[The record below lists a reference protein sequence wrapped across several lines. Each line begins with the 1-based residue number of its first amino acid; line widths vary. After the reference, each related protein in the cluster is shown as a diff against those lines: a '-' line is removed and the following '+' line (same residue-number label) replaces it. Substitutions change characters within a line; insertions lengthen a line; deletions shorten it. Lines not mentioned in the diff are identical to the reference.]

1 MRRVLA
7 AFREEFFRTEHP
19 ERCRKHVSSIERGA
33 SCKRLCMYFRWM
45 VRHDDRGVD
54 FGLWR
59 TIPPSALYLPL
70 DLHTGNMGRALGL
83 LARRQNDWRAVE
95 EITAALRTF
104 DADDPVRDA
113 CPMKVG
119 TDGVLLGA
127 WVALGAADRLLLD
140 VGTGT
145 GVIALMLA
153 QRSPAAGVTALDIDA
168 ACAEQAR
175 ANADRS
181 PWGGRV
187 TTCCAPVQEYRPEE
201 PFDLVVS
208 NPPYYDRS
216 LLPPDAGRTT
226 ARHTVALTHGEL
238 IAAACRLLAPEGR
251 LAVILPAVEA
261 QRFREQARGRL
272 ALRRLTEVWSTPR
285 SGVKRCLMEF
295 VRGDAAELRTDR
307 LVIEEAPGRFTEEY
321 RRLTGDFYLKF

>member
-1 MRRVLA
+1 M
-7 AFREEFFRTEHP
+7 FRFKRFT
-19 ERCRKHVSSIERGA
+19 IE
-33 SCKRLCMYFRWM
+33 
-45 VRHDDRGVD
+45 
-54 FGLWR
+54 
-59 TIPPSALYLPL
+59 
-70 DLHTGNMGRALGL
+70 
-83 LARRQNDWRAVE
+83 Q
-95 EITAALRTF
+95 
-104 DADDPVRDA
+104 DA

-251 LAVILPAVEA
+251 LA
-261 QRFREQARGRL
+261 RGRL

>member
-1 MRRVLA
+1 
-7 AFREEFFRTEHP
+7 
-19 ERCRKHVSSIERGA
+19 
-33 SCKRLCMYFRWM
+33 
-45 VRHDDRGVD
+45 
-54 FGLWR
+54 
-59 TIPPSALYLPL
+59 
-70 DLHTGNMGRALGL
+70 
-83 LARRQNDWRAVE
+83 
-95 EITAALRTF
+95 
-104 DADDPVRDA
+104 
-113 CPMKVG
+113 MKVG

-261 QRFREQARGRL
+261 QRFREQARRPAGAAAADRGVVDTPQRGE
-272 ALRRLTEVWSTPR
+272 ALPDGVRPRRCGGVPYRPAGDRGGARAASRRST
-285 SGVKRCLMEF
+285 G
-295 VRGDAAELRTDR
+295 G
-307 LVIEEAPGRFTEEY
+307 
-321 RRLTGDFYLKF
+321 

>member
-1 MRRVLA
+1 
-7 AFREEFFRTEHP
+7 
-19 ERCRKHVSSIERGA
+19 
-33 SCKRLCMYFRWM
+33 
-45 VRHDDRGVD
+45 
-54 FGLWR
+54 
-59 TIPPSALYLPL
+59 
-70 DLHTGNMGRALGL
+70 
-83 LARRQNDWRAVE
+83 
-95 EITAALRTF
+95 
-104 DADDPVRDA
+104 
-113 CPMKVG
+113 MKVG

-127 WVALGAADRLLLD
+127 WVALGDTDRRLLD

-153 QRSPAAGVTALDIDA
+153 QRAPAARITALDIDA
-168 ACAEQAR
+168 ACVRQAR

-187 TTCCAPVQEYRPEE
+187 ATCCTPVQEYRSEE

-238 IAAACRLLAPEGR
+238 IAAACRLLTPAGR
-251 LAVILPAVEA
+251 LAVILPAAES
-261 QRFREQARGRL
+261 QRFCAQAHGWL
-272 ALRRLTEVWSTPR
+272 ALLRLTEVWSTPR

-295 VRGDAAELRTDR
+295 VRGDAAALRSDR
-307 LVIEEAPGRFTEEY
+307 LVIEQAPGRFTEEY

>member
-1 MRRVLA
+1 
-7 AFREEFFRTEHP
+7 
-19 ERCRKHVSSIERGA
+19 
-33 SCKRLCMYFRWM
+33 
-45 VRHDDRGVD
+45 
-54 FGLWR
+54 
-59 TIPPSALYLPL
+59 
-70 DLHTGNMGRALGL
+70 
-83 LARRQNDWRAVE
+83 
-95 EITAALRTF
+95 
-104 DADDPVRDA
+104 
-113 CPMKVG
+113 MKVG
-119 TDGVLLGA
+119 TDGVLRGA

-226 ARHTVALTHGEL
+226 ARRRAHARRADRRRLPAACARGASGGHPAGGRGTAVPRAGARPAG
-238 IAAACRLLAPEGR
+238 AAAADRGVVDTPQRGEALPDGVRPRRCGGAPHRPAGDR
-251 LAVILPAVEA
+251 GGARPLHGGVPAADGGFLPQILIGA
-261 QRFREQARGRL
+261 GKWL
-272 ALRRLTEVWSTPR
+272 
-285 SGVKRCLMEF
+285 
-295 VRGDAAELRTDR
+295 
-307 LVIEEAPGRFTEEY
+307 
-321 RRLTGDFYLKF
+321 YL

>member
-1 MRRVLA
+1 M
-7 AFREEFFRTEHP
+7 
-19 ERCRKHVSSIERGA
+19 
-33 SCKRLCMYFRWM
+33 
-45 VRHDDRGVD
+45 
-54 FGLWR
+54 
-59 TIPPSALYLPL
+59 
-70 DLHTGNMGRALGL
+70 
-83 LARRQNDWRAVE
+83 
-95 EITAALRTF
+95 
-104 DADDPVRDA
+104 
-113 CPMKVG
+113 
-119 TDGVLLGA
+119 
-127 WVALGAADRLLLD
+127 
-140 VGTGT
+140 
-145 GVIALMLA
+145 
-153 QRSPAAGVTALDIDA
+153 
-168 ACAEQAR
+168 
-175 ANADRS
+175 
-181 PWGGRV
+181 

-321 RRLTGDFYLKF
+321 RRLTVDFYLKF